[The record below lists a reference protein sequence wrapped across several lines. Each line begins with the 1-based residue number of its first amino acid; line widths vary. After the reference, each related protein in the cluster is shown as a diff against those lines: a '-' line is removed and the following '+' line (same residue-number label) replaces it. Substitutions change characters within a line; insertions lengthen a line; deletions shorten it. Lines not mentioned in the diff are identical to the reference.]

1 MSVRTQYDRW
11 HEERTG
17 PAQHQEDSPWHR
29 IVREYLPAVQDKRIL
44 EIACGRGGFTRDLAA
59 SGTRAVGA
67 DFSYSA
73 LKIAQKG
80 VTSASLAQADAT
92 KLPFLAESFD
102 IVVSCETIE
111 HLPDPLSGLSE
122 MARVCRPGGLLY
134 LTTPNYFNLMG
145 LYRVYDSVLGR
156 PQRSEESQP
165 YDTVWNFPEV
175 RRLVRRAGWEIL
187 RTDGTVHQVPFPGR
201 APITLK
207 IAEGSRRLRRSLAIF
222 ALHQFVMARKP

>member
-1 MSVRTQYDRW
+1 MTVGTKNVPGQRNIRKIHRGIGSFVSTFRLFRTNEFWR
-11 HEERTG
+11 
-17 PAQHQEDSPWHR
+17 
-29 IVREYLPAVQDKRIL
+29 LPAG
-44 EIACGRGGFTRDLAA
+44 AG
-59 SGTRAVGA
+59 AVGA

-165 YDTVWNFPEV
+165 YDTV
-175 RRLVRRAGWEIL
+175 
-187 RTDGTVHQVPFPGR
+187 
-201 APITLK
+201 
-207 IAEGSRRLRRSLAIF
+207 
-222 ALHQFVMARKP
+222 